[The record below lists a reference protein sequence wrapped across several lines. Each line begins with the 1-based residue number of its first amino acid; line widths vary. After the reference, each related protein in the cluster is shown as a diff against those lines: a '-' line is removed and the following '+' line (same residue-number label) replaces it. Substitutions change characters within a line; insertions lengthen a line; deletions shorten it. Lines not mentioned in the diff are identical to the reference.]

1 MKKVLVLNISTDSE
15 NTSLGFAIS
24 WLNAFAKKFDEV
36 HVISLSKGS
45 DDELEK
51 NVTVYSV
58 DNELGRISKI
68 INLYKLINKLTKSN
82 KYEFCLSHMSS
93 LMVIISSPILKMR
106 KIKSIFWYTHK
117 GPTDFLK
124 KIFLLKASIYSNR
137 IITAS
142 KNSFPYK
149 RFFNNKRKLH
159 VIGHAIK
166 FDDFFRKINSFDEKD
181 FVIISRI
188 SKSKKIDE
196 SISGFLNSEKGSS
209 HKLSVIGGPLSSEDE
224 IYYQNLKLKYASHEN
239 ISFLGSMPHKNL
251 INEISDF
258 SFHINNT
265 EEGFYDKSVL
275 ETMSHGLVNFYS
287 NSDYDDLL
295 PEEYR
300 DKFKFDGTWY
310 NSLIGDLVIRT
321 HFEFGFLGTY
331 NQSVGLP
338 PFERFFVGGD
348 GLSGY
353 SIDGREIIA
362 LRGYPNGSL
371 SSDSGDALYNKY
383 NLELRYPISLNPNS
397 TIYGLLFTEAGNSW
411 TNYDNF
417 NPFELKRSAGLG
429 LRIFMPMFG
438 LLGLDFAH
446 GFDNLSN
453 SNIKSGW
460 QTHFIIGQQF

>member
-1 MKKVLVLNISTDSE
+1 MKKVLVLNISTDSK

-51 NVTVYSV
+51 NVVVSSV

-106 KIKSIFWYTHK
+106 KI
-117 GPTDFLK
+117 
-124 KIFLLKASIYSNR
+124 
-137 IITAS
+137 
-142 KNSFPYK
+142 
-149 RFFNNKRKLH
+149 
-159 VIGHAIK
+159 
-166 FDDFFRKINSFDEKD
+166 NSFDEKD

-209 HKLSVIGGPLSSEDE
+209 HKLSIIGGPLSSEDE
-224 IYYQNLKLKYASHEN
+224 IYYQNLKLKYASFEN

-300 DKFKFDGTWY
+300 DKFKFDGTPE
-310 NSLIGDLVIRT
+310 SLSKKITDIGNLKLDEINKIINFSQSKL
-321 HFEFGFLGTY
+321 EK
-331 NQSVGLP
+331 QSVNNLV
-338 PFERFFVGGD
+338 ERV
-348 GLSGY
+348 LT
-353 SIDGREIIA
+353 II
-362 LRGYPNGSL
+362 
-371 SSDSGDALYNKY
+371 
-383 NLELRYPISLNPNS
+383 
-397 TIYGLLFTEAGNSW
+397 
-411 TNYDNF
+411 
-417 NPFELKRSAGLG
+417 
-429 LRIFMPMFG
+429 
-438 LLGLDFAH
+438 
-446 GFDNLSN
+446 
-453 SNIKSGW
+453 
-460 QTHFIIGQQF
+460 

>member
-1 MKKVLVLNISTDSE
+1 MKKVLVLNISTDSK

-51 NVTVYSV
+51 NVVVSSV

-117 GPTDFLK
+117 GPNDFLK
-124 KIFLLKASIYSNR
+124 KIFLLKASIYSNK

-166 FDDFFRKINSFDEKD
+166 FDEFFRKINSFDEKD

-224 IYYQNLKLKYASHEN
+224 KYYQNLKLKYASHEN

-300 DKFKFDGTWY
+300 DKFKFDGTPE
-310 NSLIGDLVIRT
+310 SLSKKITDIGNLKIDEINKIISFSQSKL
-321 HFEFGFLGTY
+321 EK
-331 NQSVGLP
+331 QSVNNLV
-338 PFERFFVGGD
+338 ERV
-348 GLSGY
+348 LT
-353 SIDGREIIA
+353 II
-362 LRGYPNGSL
+362 
-371 SSDSGDALYNKY
+371 
-383 NLELRYPISLNPNS
+383 
-397 TIYGLLFTEAGNSW
+397 
-411 TNYDNF
+411 
-417 NPFELKRSAGLG
+417 
-429 LRIFMPMFG
+429 
-438 LLGLDFAH
+438 
-446 GFDNLSN
+446 
-453 SNIKSGW
+453 
-460 QTHFIIGQQF
+460 

>member
-1 MKKVLVLNISTDSE
+1 MKKVLVLNISTDSK

-51 NVTVYSV
+51 NVVVSTV

-124 KIFLLKASIYSNR
+124 KIFLLKASIYSNK

-142 KNSFPYK
+142 Y
-149 RFFNNKRKLH
+149 FFNKRKLN

-166 FDDFFRKINSFDEKD
+166 FDEFFRKINSFDEKD

-300 DKFKFDGTWY
+300 DKFKFDGTPE
-310 NSLIGDLVIRT
+310 SLSKKITEIGNLKIDEINKIINFSQSKL
-321 HFEFGFLGTY
+321 EK
-331 NQSVGLP
+331 QSVNNLV
-338 PFERFFVGGD
+338 ERV
-348 GLSGY
+348 LT
-353 SIDGREIIA
+353 II
-362 LRGYPNGSL
+362 
-371 SSDSGDALYNKY
+371 
-383 NLELRYPISLNPNS
+383 
-397 TIYGLLFTEAGNSW
+397 
-411 TNYDNF
+411 
-417 NPFELKRSAGLG
+417 
-429 LRIFMPMFG
+429 
-438 LLGLDFAH
+438 
-446 GFDNLSN
+446 
-453 SNIKSGW
+453 
-460 QTHFIIGQQF
+460 

>member
-1 MKKVLVLNISTDSE
+1 MKKVLVLNISTDSK

-51 NVTVYSV
+51 NVVVSSV
-58 DNELGRISKI
+58 DIELGRVSKI

-124 KIFLLKASIYSNR
+124 KIFLLKASIYSNK

-166 FDDFFRKINSFDEKD
+166 FDEFFRKINSFDEKN

-209 HKLSVIGGPLSSEDE
+209 NKLSVIGGPLSSEDE
-224 IYYQNLKLKYASHEN
+224 KYYQNLKLKYASHEN

-300 DKFKFDGTWY
+300 DKFKFDGTPE
-310 NSLIGDLVIRT
+310 SLSKKITDIGNLKIDEINKIISFSQSKL
-321 HFEFGFLGTY
+321 EK
-331 NQSVGLP
+331 QSVNNLL
-338 PFERFFVGGD
+338 ERV
-348 GLSGY
+348 LT
-353 SIDGREIIA
+353 II
-362 LRGYPNGSL
+362 
-371 SSDSGDALYNKY
+371 
-383 NLELRYPISLNPNS
+383 
-397 TIYGLLFTEAGNSW
+397 
-411 TNYDNF
+411 
-417 NPFELKRSAGLG
+417 
-429 LRIFMPMFG
+429 
-438 LLGLDFAH
+438 
-446 GFDNLSN
+446 
-453 SNIKSGW
+453 
-460 QTHFIIGQQF
+460 

>member
-1 MKKVLVLNISTDSE
+1 MKKVLVLNISTDSK

-51 NVTVYSV
+51 NVVVSSV

-124 KIFLLKASIYSNR
+124 KIFLLKASIYSNK

-166 FDDFFRKINSFDEKD
+166 FDQFFRKIDSFDEKD

-224 IYYQNLKLKYASHEN
+224 IYYQNLKLKYASHKN

-287 NSDYDDLL
+287 NSDYDNLL

-300 DKFKFDGTWY
+300 DKFKFDGTPE
-310 NSLIGDLVIRT
+310 SLSNKITDIGNLKIDEINKIINFSQSKL
-321 HFEFGFLGTY
+321 EK
-331 NQSVGLP
+331 QSVNNLV
-338 PFERFFVGGD
+338 ERV
-348 GLSGY
+348 LT
-353 SIDGREIIA
+353 II
-362 LRGYPNGSL
+362 
-371 SSDSGDALYNKY
+371 
-383 NLELRYPISLNPNS
+383 
-397 TIYGLLFTEAGNSW
+397 
-411 TNYDNF
+411 
-417 NPFELKRSAGLG
+417 
-429 LRIFMPMFG
+429 
-438 LLGLDFAH
+438 
-446 GFDNLSN
+446 
-453 SNIKSGW
+453 
-460 QTHFIIGQQF
+460 

>member
-1 MKKVLVLNISTDSE
+1 M
-15 NTSLGFAIS
+15 
-24 WLNAFAKKFDEV
+24 
-36 HVISLSKGS
+36 SKGS

-51 NVTVYSV
+51 NVVVTSV

-117 GPTDFLK
+117 GPDDYLK
-124 KIFLLKASIYSNR
+124 KIFLLKASIYSNK

-149 RFFNNKRKLH
+149 KFFNNKSKLH

-166 FDDFFRKINSFDEKD
+166 FDEFFRKINSFDEKD

-224 IYYQNLKLKYASHEN
+224 KYYQNLKLKYASHEN

-300 DKFKFDGTWY
+300 DKFKFDGTPE
-310 NSLIGDLVIRT
+310 SLSKKITDIGNLKIDEINKIINFSQSKLVK
-321 HFEFGFLGTY
+321 
-331 NQSVGLP
+331 QSVTSLVK
-338 PFERFFVGGD
+338 RV
-348 GLSGY
+348 LT
-353 SIDGREIIA
+353 II
-362 LRGYPNGSL
+362 
-371 SSDSGDALYNKY
+371 
-383 NLELRYPISLNPNS
+383 
-397 TIYGLLFTEAGNSW
+397 
-411 TNYDNF
+411 
-417 NPFELKRSAGLG
+417 
-429 LRIFMPMFG
+429 
-438 LLGLDFAH
+438 
-446 GFDNLSN
+446 
-453 SNIKSGW
+453 
-460 QTHFIIGQQF
+460 

>member
-1 MKKVLVLNISTDSE
+1 MKKVLVLNISTDSK

-51 NVTVYSV
+51 NVVVSTV

-82 KYEFCLSHMSS
+82 EYEFCLSHMSS

-124 KIFLLKASIYSNR
+124 KIFLLKASIYSNK

-149 RFFNNKRKLH
+149 RYFNTKGKLN

-166 FDDFFRKINSFDEKD
+166 FDEFFRNVSSFDEKD

-188 SKSKKIDE
+188 SRSKKIDE

-209 HKLSVIGGPLSSEDE
+209 HKLSVIGGPLTSDDE
-224 IYYQNLKLKYASHEN
+224 IYFENLKLKYAANEN
-239 ISFLGSMPHKNL
+239 IIFLGSMPHKNL

-275 ETMSHGLVNFYS
+275 ETMSHGLINFYS

-300 DKFKFDGTWY
+300 DKFKFDGTPE
-310 NSLIGDLVIRT
+310 SLSNKITDIGNLKIDEINKIINFSQSKL
-321 HFEFGFLGTY
+321 EK
-331 NQSVGLP
+331 QSVNNLV
-338 PFERFFVGGD
+338 ERV
-348 GLSGY
+348 
-353 SIDGREIIA
+353 
-362 LRGYPNGSL
+362 
-371 SSDSGDALYNKY
+371 
-383 NLELRYPISLNPNS
+383 
-397 TIYGLLFTEAGNSW
+397 
-411 TNYDNF
+411 
-417 NPFELKRSAGLG
+417 
-429 LRIFMPMFG
+429 LRI
-438 LLGLDFAH
+438 
-446 GFDNLSN
+446 
-453 SNIKSGW
+453 I
-460 QTHFIIGQQF
+460 